1 MISGSRFALTAATH
15 SLALAGGWLLLSQ
28 FHKAPEAP
36 PPVASSKTTQR
47 TTAPERS
54 VEEILG
60 EFTGPDKKPTPE
72 MKKLQ
77 DSHAATKEA
86 IRDMTPPE
94 DFAAAIEEEMK
105 AWSATA
111 GPDTP
116 RSTRLIA
123 LMYHWMV
130 ADPAA
135 LFKWASQDLARQKAM
150 QGHATAAI
158 DQVLQDHGGT
168 ALLKAIGSAGPLSNF
183 IMNLSAT
190 QIAQKGDLSAYRAMK
205 EYMQGA
211 EPKAWPHIRQ
221 LTTSQ
226 WSAERKDDLL
236 KIALEESTP
245 AILIAMPRLHPET
258 SEWFTSIAT
267 DSSLPEEFRNA
278 VLADRQIRQFLSQDP
293 ATPLED
299 RLKYLGD
306 PNQDSAMSRLL
317 GGDVRRLMSAP
328 QDLSFAF
335 RRGEMTAEEVYQAIA
350 AGTPE
355 LAEASP
361 AQMRSLVF
369 QTLAEDDP
377 AKAMALLKDLPESE
391 QHQTMLK
398 AARTF
403 FNDVEPDHFLAALQQ
418 VPSDTPE
425 LWEQRLD
432 AWNIRSF
439 TNSNRLNE
447 DFLTWV
453 RELPPGID
461 REMALYSLARAVQLN
476 DLKLAAQLRS
486 EVTDPDLQKRIA
498 EHK

>member
-1 MISGSRFALTAATH
+1 MSRSRLALTTATH
-15 SLALAGGWLLLSQ
+15 GLALAGGWLLLSQ
-28 FHKAPEAP
+28 FNKPPAP
-36 PPVASSKTTQR
+36 PTTAAPSKTTQR
-47 TTAPERS
+47 STTPERS
-54 VEEILG
+54 VDEILG
-60 EFTGPDKKPTPE
+60 ELTDPNKKPTPE
-72 MKKLQ
+72 RKKLQ
-77 DSHAATKEA
+77 DFLAETKAA
-86 IRDMTPPE
+86 IRDLTPPE
-94 DFAAAIEEEMK
+94 DFAAAVEEELK
-105 AWSATA
+105 TWQATA
-111 GPDTP
+111 GPDAP

-123 LMYHWMV
+123 LMYHWMR

-135 LFKWASQDLARQKAM
+135 LFKWAKEDPARQKAI

-168 ALLKAIGSAGPLSNF
+168 ALLKAIGPAGTLSNF

-190 QIAQKGDLSAYRAMK
+190 QVALKGDLADYKTMK
-205 EYMQGA
+205 AQVEQIDPRLWDY
-211 EPKAWPHIRQ
+211 IRR

-226 WSAERKDDLL
+226 WSADHKEGLL
-236 KIALEESTP
+236 KIAIEENTP
-245 AILIAMPRLHPET
+245 AILATFPRLHPET
-258 SEWFTSIAT
+258 AEWFASIAT
-267 DSSLPEEFRNA
+267 DASLPAEFRDA
-278 VLADRQIRQFLSQDP
+278 FLANSDIRRILSENP
-293 ATPLED
+293 KTPLDD
-299 RLKYLGD
+299 RLAYLDIPDQKIATDQLLRGD
-306 PNQDSAMSRLL
+306 IS
-317 GGDVRRLMSAP
+317 RLMSSP

-335 RRGEMTAEEVYQAIA
+335 RRGEMTAEEVYQAIS

-355 LAEASP
+355 LAKASP
-361 AQMRSLVF
+361 AELRSLVF
-369 QTLAEDDP
+369 QNLAEDDP
-377 AKAMALLKDLPESE
+377 AKAMDLLKDLPESE
-391 QHQTMLK
+391 QHQTMLT

-418 VPSDTPE
+418 VPSNTPD

-453 RELPPGID
+453 RALPPGLD
-461 REMALYSLARAVQLN
+461 REMGLYSLARAVQLT